1 VARLFISADLE
12 GAAWITSP
20 RQCTPAG
27 DLVGYRH
34 AVDQLACELRVVTET
49 AFAEGATEIVVND
62 SHMSMVNLD
71 PSHLDPRVK
80 LLSGKPKNCSMAAGL
95 DKDFDAMFL
104 IGYHA
109 KAGSEKGILNHTFHD
124 KLWDVSVNGV
134 SYGEGGINAFHAS
147 LTYGVPV
154 VLASGD
160 AVFCQEITST
170 IPNIKTVQT
179 KTSLTTTAT
188 LSLSE
193 KELKSAYQ
201 SAVQSVMKQKAQWG
215 ENKLSLKG
223 PYVLKM
229 TFVESLNADCVCMM
243 PWVKRLDGRT
253 VEYTAQTFEEL
264 YRALQSS
271 YALLAYTNYMA
282 I

>member
-1 VARLFISADLE
+1 MARLFISADLE

-27 DLVGYRH
+27 DAVGYQH
-34 AVDQLACELRVVTET
+34 AVDQLAKELRYVTET

-71 PSHLDPRVK
+71 PSHLDSRVK

-95 DKDFDAMFL
+95 DKNFDAMFL

-134 SYGEGGINAFHAS
+134 SYGEGGINALHAS

-160 AVFCQEITST
+160 AVFCQEIQGHVPGVT
-170 IPNIKTVQT
+170 TVQT

-193 KELKSAYQ
+193 NELAAVYQ
-201 SAVQSVMKQKAQWG
+201 NAVQSVMQQKGKW
-215 ENKLSLKG
+215 KTLSMKG
-223 PYVLKM
+223 PYILKM
-229 TFVESLNADCVCMM
+229 TFVESLNADCVCIM

-253 VEYTAQTFEEL
+253 VEYTAETFEEL